1 MQHLIRSF
9 WSASSLVMD
18 MKCVGGIWLK
28 VFSGKIGNTKSMSDD
43 ILILLADIHIVL
55 IRYLTHLV
63 MLVYRNF

>member
-1 MQHLIRSF
+1 
-9 WSASSLVMD
+9 

-28 VFSGKIGNTKSMSDD
+28 VFSGKIGSTKSMTDD
-43 ILILLADIHIVL
+43 ILILFADIHIVL